1 MTTPKVNWSERDQ
14 KYWVYTDE
22 EPLWFESVLD
32 AQAAA
37 HRIEIENAVK
47 AREALI
53 AEWLRRYT
61 AYMAVTGWPEAE
73 LKLMAEASYDAWPED
88 DPEEIASSDL
98 HCMRE
103 EGFGK

>member
-37 HRIEIENAVK
+37 REIEIDNAVK

-53 AEWLRRYT
+53 MEWLRKHGMRQT
-61 AYMAVTGWPEAE
+61 AMMLENGEH
-73 LKLMAEASYDAWPED
+73 LK
-88 DPEEIASSDL
+88 
-98 HCMRE
+98 
-103 EGFGK
+103 

>member
-37 HRIEIENAVK
+37 RQIEIDNAVK
-47 AREALI
+47 AEREAIVAWLLAEISDYPRSEYSGFCAMI
-53 AEWLRRYT
+53 ADSIKDE
-61 AYMAVTGWPEAE
+61 EH
-73 LKLMAEASYDAWPED
+73 LK
-88 DPEEIASSDL
+88 
-98 HCMRE
+98 
-103 EGFGK
+103 

>member
-37 HRIEIENAVK
+37 REIEIDNAVK

-53 AEWLRRYT
+53 MEWLRKHGMRQT
-61 AYMAVTGWPEAE
+61 AMMLEKGEH
-73 LKLMAEASYDAWPED
+73 LK
-88 DPEEIASSDL
+88 
-98 HCMRE
+98 
-103 EGFGK
+103 